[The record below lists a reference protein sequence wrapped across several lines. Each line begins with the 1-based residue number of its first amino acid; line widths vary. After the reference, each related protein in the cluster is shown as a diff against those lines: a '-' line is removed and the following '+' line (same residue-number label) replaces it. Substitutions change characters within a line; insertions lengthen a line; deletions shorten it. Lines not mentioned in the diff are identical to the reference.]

1 MGLNVFQSLR
11 KGVSGQQPLPHVPAF
26 KDLYEAGVTPRRG
39 QVVMVAGRSGSQ
51 KSGFALYWVASM
63 GLPTLYFSAD
73 MAPFTAG
80 VRLAS
85 IATGMS
91 SKEVEAMMGTTNGRA
106 QIEQAAASLP
116 IELSFGSPIT
126 WEQVEDEL
134 NAYVMLHNMF
144 PKVVVFDNLMDFAG
158 CESDYEAQMGVMQDV
173 IAFARTTG
181 ATVIVLHHASD
192 KTLDAKS
199 NPWKPPSRDQI
210 KNGLSEKPELTLTVA
225 LDPINKEFYVA
236 CVKQRDGFCDPSA
249 SRYVGLSCDPA
260 RTWFGARGG
269 SGGVR

>member
-26 KDLYEAGVTPRRG
+26 KDLYEAGVTPRQG

-91 SKEVEAMMGTTNGRA
+91 SKEVEAMMGTTTGRA
-106 QIEQAAASLP
+106 QIEQAASSLP

-126 WEQVEDEL
+126 WEQVED
-134 NAYVMLHNMF
+134 
-144 PKVVVFDNLMDFAG
+144 
-158 CESDYEAQMGVMQDV
+158 
-173 IAFARTTG
+173 
-181 ATVIVLHHASD
+181 
-192 KTLDAKS
+192 
-199 NPWKPPSRDQI
+199 
-210 KNGLSEKPELTLTVA
+210 
-225 LDPINKEFYVA
+225 
-236 CVKQRDGFCDPSA
+236 
-249 SRYVGLSCDPA
+249 
-260 RTWFGARGG
+260 
-269 SGGVR
+269 